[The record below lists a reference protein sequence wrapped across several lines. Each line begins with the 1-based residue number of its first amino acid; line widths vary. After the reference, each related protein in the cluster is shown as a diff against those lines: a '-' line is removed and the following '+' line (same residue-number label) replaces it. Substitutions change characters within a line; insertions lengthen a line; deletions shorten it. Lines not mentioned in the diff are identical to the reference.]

1 MKTPNYVFLGGKR
14 YPLRFSLYASKEITE
29 KYGTMENALKK
40 IKNSQKNGNQSET
53 IGIIVDLAECMIRN
67 GCEYCNVFGWKPS
80 ADDPVDENGK
90 MMPLTANKI
99 MLLCGV
105 DGIQD
110 LFNAVTKTIETD
122 QNKKINT
129 TSKKKYKKPKKR

>member
-1 MKTPNYVFLGGKR
+1 MKTPNYIFLGGKR

-29 KYGTMENALKK
+29 KYGSMEIALKK
-40 IKNSQKNGNQSET
+40 IKESQKTGNQAET

-80 ADDPVDENGK
+80 TDDPIDENGK
-90 MMPLTANKI
+90 MIPLSGNQI

-105 DGIQD
+105 SGIQD
-110 LFNAVTKTIETD
+110 LFEAVAKTIESD
-122 QNKKINT
+122 QDKKIST
-129 TSKKKYKKPKKR
+129 ISKKKYKKPKRK